1 MTMAK
6 ELVAAARNRPSWSA
20 WTEVAVAV
28 WREVLTD
35 HGSMLAAGLAYHAIF
50 GLLPALAAATAL
62 WGLFGD
68 VDAFRR
74 VLHGHGNLVPPEVT
88 QVLDKFL
95 TNVPRGLG
103 TGWRCC
109 RACSG
114 WCGPRRGRRV
124 GCWVRSTLS
133 TTFRSLRGLPCRFG
147 VALGIALGG
156 IALLFVAVALLALAP
171 LAAAWLRTELTIGLL
186 WLRWPALLA
195 LFATALALLFHYGPN
210 RSHRPALPLLCGT
223 AAGTVLCM
231 AASCGI
237 ALYVANISRFGQ
249 TYGSLGSV
257 AAALLWLYGTSFAL
271 LVGAQ
276 VDAVL
281 TARHEGS
288 GRQAGERNG
297 RDASTSRAA
306 ARSGGGRPS

>member
-1 MTMAK
+1 
-6 ELVAAARNRPSWSA
+6 A
-20 WTEVAVAV
+20 WTEVAVAVAV

-74 VLHGHGNLVPPEVT
+74 VLHGHGNLVPPEAT

-95 TNVPRGLG
+95 TNVPRGFGNGVALLPSLLG
-103 TGWRCC
+103 VVWTAT
-109 RACSG
+109 RAS
-114 WCGPRRGRRV
+114 RGLLGALNIV
-124 GCWVRSTLS
+124 YDVPESRS
-133 TTFRSLRGLPCRFG
+133 LPCRFG

-249 TYGSLGSV
+249 TYGSQGSV

-276 VDAVL
+276 VDAVV